1 MAELADALDLGS
13 SPPER
18 IGVQIPSLA
27 PDINLVYI
35 LYKKEVKRVSENIMA
50 VKVED
55 VSPVK
60 KKLVFDISWLEVKN
74 ELDSVYKD
82 VGLKAKVKGFRQG
95 KIPRNI
101 LESMYKDYAEDE
113 AITNLVNRYYW
124 EALKANN
131 ISAVAQPNIDQKG
144 IEAEKNFTFTA
155 TVEVEPVVKP
165 EGYLGLELEKEE
177 HEVSESDVD
186 ARLQEIREMFG
197 TMEEVASDREVKE
210 GDFSVIDFEGTH
222 DGKILKEMKADNY
235 LLEVGSKTFVPGFEE
250 QLVGIKKGETKQI
263 RVKLPDDYHAKDLA
277 GREVLFS
284 VTLKNIKEKKLPEI
298 DEKFVQNFDKFETLD
313 DLKKDIRKTLTE
325 ENITRSNTV
334 FKSLIID
341 KLLEINKFEVPQSFV
356 DRQVSFMIADMQRRM
371 AMRGIK
377 RQDKSELYNR
387 FYDLYKNEA
396 LKVVMT
402 ILIIKSIADKES
414 ITVSDGELEEK
425 IQEIAAQRSQTYDS
439 LKKSLEDGKMI
450 EDIKSEIL
458 NAKVFSFIEKEAK
471 IKIIKK

>member
-1 MAELADALDLGS
+1 
-13 SPPER
+13 
-18 IGVQIPSLA
+18 
-27 PDINLVYI
+27 LVYI

>member
-1 MAELADALDLGS
+1 
-13 SPPER
+13 
-18 IGVQIPSLA
+18 
-27 PDINLVYI
+27 
-35 LYKKEVKRVSENIMA
+35 VSENIMG

-74 ELDSVYKD
+74 ELDAVYKD
-82 VGLKAKVKGFRQG
+82 VGKKAKVKGFRQG

-197 TMEEVASDREVKE
+197 TMEEVAADRGAKE
-210 GDFSVIDFEGTH
+210 GDFVVIDFEGTQ

-250 QLVGIKKGETKQI
+250 QLIGIKKGENKQI
-263 RVKLPDDYHAKDLA
+263 RIKIPDDYHAKHLA
-277 GREVLFS
+277 GKEVLFS

-325 ENITRSNTV
+325 ENIARSNTV
-334 FKSLIID
+334 FKGLIID
-341 KLLEINKFEVPQSFV
+341 KLLEVNKFEVPQSFV

-377 RQDKSELYNR
+377 RQDTSELYNK
-387 FYDLYKNEA
+387 FYDLYKDEA

-402 ILIIKSIADKES
+402 ILLIKCIAEKES
-414 ITVSDGELEEK
+414 ITVSDEELEEK

-471 IKIIKK
+471 IKIIKN

>member
-1 MAELADALDLGS
+1 
-13 SPPER
+13 
-18 IGVQIPSLA
+18 
-27 PDINLVYI
+27 
-35 LYKKEVKRVSENIMA
+35 MA

>member
-1 MAELADALDLGS
+1 M
-13 SPPER
+13 
-18 IGVQIPSLA
+18 
-27 PDINLVYI
+27 
-35 LYKKEVKRVSENIMA
+35 SENIMG

-74 ELDSVYKD
+74 ELDAVYKD
-82 VGLKAKVKGFRQG
+82 VGKKAKVKGFRQG

-197 TMEEVASDREVKE
+197 TMEEVAADRGAKE
-210 GDFSVIDFEGTH
+210 GDFVVIDFEGTQ

-250 QLVGIKKGETKQI
+250 QLIGIKKGENKQI
-263 RVKLPDDYHAKDLA
+263 RIKIPDDYHAKHLA
-277 GREVLFS
+277 GKEVLFS

-325 ENITRSNTV
+325 ENIARSNTV
-334 FKSLIID
+334 FKGLIID
-341 KLLEINKFEVPQSFV
+341 KLLEVNKFEVPQSFV

-377 RQDKSELYNR
+377 RQDTSELYNK
-387 FYDLYKNEA
+387 FYDLYKDEA

-402 ILIIKSIADKES
+402 ILLIKCIAEKES
-414 ITVSDGELEEK
+414 ITVSDEELEEK

-471 IKIIKK
+471 IKIIKN